1 MLPFIYMKDL
11 TEGKPIK
18 VIWLYALPMILGQIA
33 QQLYNFCD
41 SAIVGNCINPEALA
55 AVGAT
60 NVISNTLIGFLNSAT
75 LGLSIPIARYFGAQD
90 KKNMRKC
97 IGVSAI
103 LTLVSAIVLTIVGLL
118 FIYDLL
124 VLLDTPEEIIHMA
137 DNYVKYILAGL
148 IFSAVYNFGANLLR
162 AVGDSKTPLIFL
174 SISVVLN
181 IGLDLLFIQ
190 VFQSGV
196 AGAAIATVISQA
208 VAGIACCIYIF
219 TKCRF
224 LIPEKDEFRVARA
237 DFNDL
242 VQSALAMGFMSCIV
256 NFGTVTLQ
264 SSINKL
270 GTNIITAHTAARKIF
285 DILDVV
291 LYIIGNAVT
300 TFVSQNL
307 GAKRIDRVKTGVR
320 AGIIINTIATT
331 IIILIGFPA
340 SPLLIRLIAGTN
352 DPAVIDPAVMYIR
365 ISVCCFYVLGPLF
378 VLRCAMQGMG
388 RKIVP
393 VFSSTMEMVGKILA
407 VLFLAPALGYLGVA
421 ITEPIIWAACTL
433 MLTIMYLSNPPEKMF
448 ASILGSSSAYEHD

>member
-60 NVISNTLIGFLNSAT
+60 SVISNTLIGFLNSAT

-124 VLLDTPEEIIHMA
+124 VLLDTPKEIIHMA

-208 VAGIACCIYIF
+208 VAGIACFIYIF

-224 LIPEKDEFRVARA
+224 LIPEKDEFRVARV

-242 VQSALAMGFMSCIV
+242 VQSALAMGFMSA
-256 NFGTVTLQ
+256 FLLMG
-264 SSINKL
+264 
-270 GTNIITAHTAARKIF
+270 G
-285 DILDVV
+285 
-291 LYIIGNAVT
+291 IG
-300 TFVSQNL
+300 L
-307 GAKRIDRVKTGVR
+307 
-320 AGIIINTIATT
+320 
-331 IIILIGFPA
+331 
-340 SPLLIRLIAGTN
+340 
-352 DPAVIDPAVMYIR
+352 
-365 ISVCCFYVLGPLF
+365 
-378 VLRCAMQGMG
+378 
-388 RKIVP
+388 
-393 VFSSTMEMVGKILA
+393 
-407 VLFLAPALGYLGVA
+407 
-421 ITEPIIWAACTL
+421 
-433 MLTIMYLSNPPEKMF
+433 
-448 ASILGSSSAYEHD
+448 

>member
-1 MLPFIYMKDL
+1 
-11 TEGKPIK
+11 
-18 VIWLYALPMILGQIA
+18 MILGQIA
-33 QQLYNFCD
+33 QQFYSFCD
-41 SAIVGNCINPEALA
+41 SAIVGNCINPDALA

-60 NVISNTLIGFLNSAT
+60 SVISNTLIGFLNSAT

-90 KKNMRKC
+90 QKNMRKC

-103 LTLVSAIVLTIVGLL
+103 LTFVTSIVLTIVGLL

-124 VLLDTPEEIIHMA
+124 VLLGTPEEIIHMA
-137 DNYVKYILAGL
+137 DKYVKYILAGL
-148 IFSAVYNFGANLLR
+148 IFSAIYNFGANLLR

-174 SISVVLN
+174 GIAVVLN

-190 VFQSGV
+190 GFHSGV

-208 VAGIACCIYIF
+208 VAGVACFIYIF
-219 TKCRF
+219 SKCDF
-224 LIPEKDEFRVARA
+224 LIPKKDEYRVDHT
-237 DFNDL
+237 DFSDL

-256 NFGTVTLQ
+256 NIGTVTLQ

-285 DILDVV
+285 DILDVA

-300 TFVSQNL
+300 TF
-307 GAKRIDRVKTGVR
+307 A
-320 AGIIINTIATT
+320 
-331 IIILIGFPA
+331 
-340 SPLLIRLIAGTN
+340 
-352 DPAVIDPAVMYIR
+352 AVIDPAVMYIR
-365 ISVCCFYVLGPLF
+365 ISMCCFYVLGPLF

-393 VFSSTMEMVGKILA
+393 VLSSTIEMVGKILA
-407 VLFLAPALGYLGVA
+407 VMFLAPALGYLGVA

-433 MLTIMYLSNPPEKMF
+433 MLTIMYVAKPVDKIF
-448 ASILGSSSAYEHD
+448 A

>member
-1 MLPFIYMKDL
+1 MLLFCRPVLTWMNTPENIFEYAYIYIFIIFAGIPC
-11 TEGKPIK
+11 TI
-18 VIWLYALPMILGQIA
+18 
-33 QQLYNFCD
+33 LYNMT
-41 SAIVGNCINPEALA
+41 A
-55 AVGAT
+55 
-60 NVISNTLIGFLNSAT
+60 
-75 LGLSIPIARYFGAQD
+75 
-90 KKNMRKC
+90 
-97 IGVSAI
+97 AI
-103 LTLVSAIVLTIVGLL
+103 L
-118 FIYDLL
+118 
-124 VLLDTPEEIIHMA
+124 
-137 DNYVKYILAGL
+137 
-148 IFSAVYNFGANLLR
+148 R
-162 AVGDSKTPLIFL
+162 ALGDSKSPIIFL
-174 SISVVLN
+174 AISSAIN

-208 VAGIACCIYIF
+208 VAGIACFIYIF

-340 SPLLIRLIAGTN
+340 SPLLIRLIAGQMTRQSS
-352 DPAVIDPAVMYIR
+352 IR
-365 ISVCCFYVLGPLF
+365 QLCI
-378 VLRCAMQGMG
+378 
-388 RKIVP
+388 
-393 VFSSTMEMVGKILA
+393 
-407 VLFLAPALGYLGVA
+407 
-421 ITEPIIWAACTL
+421 
-433 MLTIMYLSNPPEKMF
+433 
-448 ASILGSSSAYEHD
+448 

>member
-1 MLPFIYMKDL
+1 MAFCKLYNMKDL

-33 QQLYNFCD
+33 QQFYSFCD
-41 SAIVGNCINPEALA
+41 SAIVGNCINPDALA

-60 NVISNTLIGFLNSAT
+60 SVISNTLIGFLNSAT

-90 KKNMRKC
+90 QKNMRKC

-103 LTLVSAIVLTIVGLL
+103 LTFVTSIALTIVGLL

-124 VLLDTPEEIIHMA
+124 VLLGTPEEIIHMA
-137 DNYVKYILAGL
+137 DKYVKYILAGL
-148 IFSAVYNFGANLLR
+148 IFSAIYNFGANLLR

-174 SISVVLN
+174 GIAVVLN

-190 VFQSGV
+190 GFHSGV

-208 VAGIACCIYIF
+208 VAGVACFIYIF
-219 TKCRF
+219 SKCDF
-224 LIPEKDEFRVARA
+224 LIPKKDEYRVDHT
-237 DFNDL
+237 DFSDL

-256 NFGTVTLQ
+256 NIGTVTLQ

-285 DILDVV
+285 DILDVA

-300 TFVSQNL
+300 TFVSQNI
-307 GAKRIDRVKTGVR
+307 GAKRIDRVKSGIR
-320 AGIIINTIATT
+320 AGILINTIATT
-331 IIILIGFPA
+331 LIILVGFPTA
-340 SPLLIRLIAGTN
+340 PLLLRLVAGTS
-352 DPAVIDPAVMYIR
+352 DAAVIDPAVMYIR
-365 ISVCCFYVLGPLF
+365 ISMCCFYVLGPLF

-393 VFSSTMEMVGKILA
+393 VLSSTIEMVGKILA
-407 VLFLAPALGYLGVA
+407 VMFLAPALGYLGVA

-433 MLTIMYLSNPPEKMF
+433 MLTIMYVAKPVDKIF
-448 ASILGSSSAYEHD
+448 A

>member
-60 NVISNTLIGFLNSAT
+60 SVISNTLIGFLNSAT

-208 VAGIACCIYIF
+208 VAGIACFIYIF

-256 NFGTVTLQ
+256 NFVTVTLQ

-352 DPAVIDPAVMYIR
+352 VPAVIAPAVMYIR
-365 ISVCCFYVLGPLF
+365 IRTCC
-378 VLRCAMQGMG
+378 
-388 RKIVP
+388 
-393 VFSSTMEMVGKILA
+393 
-407 VLFLAPALGYLGVA
+407 
-421 ITEPIIWAACTL
+421 
-433 MLTIMYLSNPPEKMF
+433 
-448 ASILGSSSAYEHD
+448 

>member
-1 MLPFIYMKDL
+1 
-11 TEGKPIK
+11 
-18 VIWLYALPMILGQIA
+18 
-33 QQLYNFCD
+33 
-41 SAIVGNCINPEALA
+41 
-55 AVGAT
+55 
-60 NVISNTLIGFLNSAT
+60 
-75 LGLSIPIARYFGAQD
+75 
-90 KKNMRKC
+90 
-97 IGVSAI
+97 
-103 LTLVSAIVLTIVGLL
+103 
-118 FIYDLL
+118 
-124 VLLDTPEEIIHMA
+124 
-137 DNYVKYILAGL
+137 
-148 IFSAVYNFGANLLR
+148 
-162 AVGDSKTPLIFL
+162 
-174 SISVVLN
+174 
-181 IGLDLLFIQ
+181 
-190 VFQSGV
+190 
-196 AGAAIATVISQA
+196 
-208 VAGIACCIYIF
+208 
-219 TKCRF
+219 
-224 LIPEKDEFRVARA
+224 
-237 DFNDL
+237 
-242 VQSALAMGFMSCIV
+242 MGFMSCIV

-352 DPAVIDPAVMYIR
+352 DPAVINPAVMYIR

-393 VFSSTMEMVGKILA
+393 VLSSTMEMVGKILA

-448 ASILGSSSAYEHD
+448 ASISRSSSAYEHD

>member
-60 NVISNTLIGFLNSAT
+60 SVISNTLIGFLNSAT

-208 VAGIACCIYIF
+208 VAGIACFIYIF

-331 IIILIGFPA
+331 IIILIG
-340 SPLLIRLIAGTN
+340 LIAGTN

-393 VFSSTMEMVGKILA
+393 VLSSTMEMVGKILA

>member
-1 MLPFIYMKDL
+1 M
-11 TEGKPIK
+11 
-18 VIWLYALPMILGQIA
+18 
-33 QQLYNFCD
+33 
-41 SAIVGNCINPEALA
+41 
-55 AVGAT
+55 AVG
-60 NVISNTLIGFLNSAT
+60 ISITLCAFFLPELHADKILIGDIML
-75 LGLSIPIARYFGAQD
+75 
-90 KKNMRKC
+90 
-97 IGVSAI
+97 
-103 LTLVSAIVLTIVGLL
+103 
-118 FIYDLL
+118 
-124 VLLDTPEEIIHMA
+124 
-137 DNYVKYILAGL
+137 
-148 IFSAVYNFGANLLR
+148 
-162 AVGDSKTPLIFL
+162 
-174 SISVVLN
+174 
-181 IGLDLLFIQ
+181 
-190 VFQSGV
+190 
-196 AGAAIATVISQA
+196 
-208 VAGIACCIYIF
+208 
-219 TKCRF
+219 
-224 LIPEKDEFRVARA
+224 LIPGLAMTNAVRDTMVGSPISGAMRLIETLLWAG
-237 DFNDL
+237 
-242 VQSALAMGFMSCIV
+242 ALAMGFMSCIV

-393 VFSSTMEMVGKILA
+393 VLSSTME
-407 VLFLAPALGYLGVA
+407 
-421 ITEPIIWAACTL
+421 W
-433 MLTIMYLSNPPEKMF
+433 
-448 ASILGSSSAYEHD
+448 

>member
-1 MLPFIYMKDL
+1 MAFCKLYNMKDL

-33 QQLYNFCD
+33 QQFYSFCD
-41 SAIVGNCINPEALA
+41 SAIVGNCINPDALA

-90 KKNMRKC
+90 QKNMRKC

-103 LTLVSAIVLTIVGLL
+103 LTFVTSIVLTIVGLL

-124 VLLDTPEEIIHMA
+124 VLLGTPEEIIHMA
-137 DNYVKYILAGL
+137 DKYVKYILAGL
-148 IFSAVYNFGANLLR
+148 IFSAIYNFGANLLR

-174 SISVVLN
+174 GIAVVLN

-190 VFQSGV
+190 GFHSGV

-208 VAGIACCIYIF
+208 VAGVACFIYIF
-219 TKCRF
+219 TKCDF
-224 LIPEKDEFRVARA
+224 LIPKKDEYRVDHT
-237 DFNDL
+237 DFSDL

-256 NFGTVTLQ
+256 NIGTVTLQ

-285 DILDVV
+285 DILDVA

-300 TFVSQNL
+300 TFVSQNI
-307 GAKRIDRVKTGVR
+307 GAKRIDRVKSGIR
-320 AGIIINTIATT
+320 AGILINTIATT
-331 IIILIGFPA
+331 LIILVGFRNKRRSCNRSSCYVYPNQHVLFLCTRTIVRT
-340 SPLLIRLIAGTN
+340 SLCYAGYGKKDCSRAFQYDRN
-352 DPAVIDPAVMYIR
+352 GRKDP
-365 ISVCCFYVLGPLF
+365 CCYVLGTCP
-378 VLRCAMQGMG
+378 RISG
-388 RKIVP
+388 R
-393 VFSSTMEMVGKILA
+393 SDHRTYH
-407 VLFLAPALGYLGVA
+407 LGCLHADAYHYVCRK
-421 ITEPIIWAACTL
+421 AC
-433 MLTIMYLSNPPEKMF
+433 
-448 ASILGSSSAYEHD
+448 

>member
-60 NVISNTLIGFLNSAT
+60 SVISNTLIGFLNSAT

-208 VAGIACCIYIF
+208 VAGIACFIYIF
-219 TKCRF
+219 TYGIIDRFRYVFCR
-224 LIPEKDEFRVARA
+224 
-237 DFNDL
+237 L
-242 VQSALAMGFMSCIV
+242 VVNHTKQEEYNNNGNCQYVKLQQREIIEQIVIKLQIKSRTWHSCI
-256 NFGTVTLQ
+256 
-264 SSINKL
+264 
-270 GTNIITAHTAARKIF
+270 
-285 DILDVV
+285 
-291 LYIIGNAVT
+291 Y
-300 TFVSQNL
+300 
-307 GAKRIDRVKTGVR
+307 
-320 AGIIINTIATT
+320 
-331 IIILIGFPA
+331 
-340 SPLLIRLIAGTN
+340 
-352 DPAVIDPAVMYIR
+352 
-365 ISVCCFYVLGPLF
+365 
-378 VLRCAMQGMG
+378 
-388 RKIVP
+388 
-393 VFSSTMEMVGKILA
+393 
-407 VLFLAPALGYLGVA
+407 
-421 ITEPIIWAACTL
+421 
-433 MLTIMYLSNPPEKMF
+433 
-448 ASILGSSSAYEHD
+448 

>member
-1 MLPFIYMKDL
+1 MAFCKLYNMKDL

-33 QQLYNFCD
+33 QQFYSFCD
-41 SAIVGNCINPEALA
+41 SAIVGNCINPDALA

-60 NVISNTLIGFLNSAT
+60 SVISNTLIGFLNSAT

-90 KKNMRKC
+90 QKNMRKC

-103 LTLVSAIVLTIVGLL
+103 LTFVTSIVLTIVGLL

-124 VLLDTPEEIIHMA
+124 VLLGTPEEILGI
-137 DNYVKYILAGL
+137 
-148 IFSAVYNFGANLLR
+148 AVM
-162 AVGDSKTPLIFL
+162 
-174 SISVVLN
+174 LN

-190 VFQSGV
+190 GFHSGV

-208 VAGIACCIYIF
+208 AAGVACFIYIF
-219 TKCRF
+219 TKCDF
-224 LIPEKDEFRVARA
+224 LIPKKDEYRVDHT
-237 DFNDL
+237 DFSDL

-256 NFGTVTLQ
+256 NIGTVTLQ

-285 DILDVV
+285 DILDVA

-300 TFVSQNL
+300 TFVSQNI
-307 GAKRIDRVKTGVR
+307 GAKRIDRVKSGIR
-320 AGIIINTIATT
+320 AGILINTIATT
-331 IIILIGFPA
+331 LIILVGFPTA
-340 SPLLIRLIAGTN
+340 PLLLRLVAGTS
-352 DPAVIDPAVMYIR
+352 DAAVIDPAVMYIR
-365 ISVCCFYVLGPLF
+365 ISMCCFYVLGPLF

-393 VFSSTMEMVGKILA
+393 VLSSTIEMVGKILA
-407 VLFLAPALGYLGVA
+407 VMFLAPALGYLGVA
-421 ITEPIIWAACTL
+421 ITEPIIWAVCTL
-433 MLTIMYLSNPPEKMF
+433 MLTIMYVAKPVDKMF
-448 ASILGSSSAYEHD
+448 A

>member
-1 MLPFIYMKDL
+1 
-11 TEGKPIK
+11 
-18 VIWLYALPMILGQIA
+18 
-33 QQLYNFCD
+33 
-41 SAIVGNCINPEALA
+41 
-55 AVGAT
+55 
-60 NVISNTLIGFLNSAT
+60 
-75 LGLSIPIARYFGAQD
+75 
-90 KKNMRKC
+90 
-97 IGVSAI
+97 
-103 LTLVSAIVLTIVGLL
+103 
-118 FIYDLL
+118 
-124 VLLDTPEEIIHMA
+124 
-137 DNYVKYILAGL
+137 
-148 IFSAVYNFGANLLR
+148 
-162 AVGDSKTPLIFL
+162 
-174 SISVVLN
+174 
-181 IGLDLLFIQ
+181 
-190 VFQSGV
+190 
-196 AGAAIATVISQA
+196 
-208 VAGIACCIYIF
+208 
-219 TKCRF
+219 
-224 LIPEKDEFRVARA
+224 
-237 DFNDL
+237 
-242 VQSALAMGFMSCIV
+242 MGFMSCIV

-393 VFSSTMEMVGKILA
+393 VLSSTMEMVGKSLLFCSLLLHLAISVLRSQNRSSGQPARSCLRSCTCPILRRKCLL
-407 VLFLAPALGYLGVA
+407 LFQDLLQH
-421 ITEPIIWAACTL
+421 
-433 MLTIMYLSNPPEKMF
+433 MNTIKWE
-448 ASILGSSSAYEHD
+448 